1 MGMYGTHKWV
11 KGLDLGLEIS
21 LKEREV
27 GEVLSAAHA
36 DAHVLVS
43 QHKRNALV
51 IWVSALLL
59 SDPPAF
65 PSWTSLPI
73 QLEKK
78 KRIVKTDIHQS
89 RWQGRDK
96 NEQASWRQRTNNNL
110 SDRQGSVSLIY
121 KLWRESF

>member
-11 KGLDLGLEIS
+11 KGLDLGLETS

-36 DAHVLVS
+36 DAHGLVS

-73 QLEKK
+73 QLGKK
-78 KRIVKTDIHQS
+78 KKKNSQNWHPPVTLTGEGQKWASLMKTED
-89 RWQGRDK
+89 
-96 NEQASWRQRTNNNL
+96 
-110 SDRQGSVSLIY
+110 
-121 KLWRESF
+121 